1 MSENSIDDI
10 VVNEFTEQSAR
21 SFRKHIISRA
31 VNDPGA
37 PIIVYI
43 DSYGGSL
50 DALNSMLETIEQ
62 ATNPIITVCMG
73 KAMSCGAVLLAAGD
87 HRFCGRSS
95 RVMIHQATGGDYGP
109 IERLQKNVDE
119 CKRMNETF
127 MAFLAKRCGKSLE
140 ELKKIIKDNDSRD
153 LYLDALDCKKFGIVD
168 FIGMPHIK
176 PVTMYH
182 IEVAPEKIYNKVEQ
196 KASDNNRSDK
206 KSKRRT
212 NVKSNRRSKK

>member
-1 MSENSIDDI
+1 MSDNSLDDI
-10 VVNEFTEQSAR
+10 IVNEFTEQSAK
-21 SFRKHIISRA
+21 SFRKHVISRTI
-31 VNDPGA
+31 NDPGA
-37 PIIVYI
+37 PIIIYI

-62 ATNPIITVCMG
+62 SSSPIITVCLG

-87 HRFCGRSS
+87 HRFCGRFS

-109 IERLQKNVDE
+109 IEGLQKNVDE

-127 MAFLAKRCGKSLE
+127 MAFLAKRCGKSLD
-140 ELKKIIKDNDSRD
+140 ELKRIIKDNDSRD
-153 LYLDALDCKKFGIVD
+153 LYLDAYDCKKFGIID

-176 PVTMYH
+176 PVTMFQ
-182 IEVAPEKIYNKVEQ
+182 IDVAPEKNYKKSDQ
-196 KASDNNRSDK
+196 KAENNNKFDK
-206 KSKRRT
+206 KTKRRP